1 VKKKKIKRMPSVSS
15 AEVAAFRKTEAI
27 MIRVTKEDKQL
38 ISSAA
43 RKLSLTVTE
52 MVTRAARL
60 VAEKI

>member
-1 VKKKKIKRMPSVSS
+1 
-15 AEVAAFRKTEAI
+15 